1 LKPQGRAWRIN
12 VRGREEAMSGNKPAP
27 AKPGTNLKP
36 IERQSARHP
45 LDAFRHNP
53 LVQMLRPTHAKSAA
67 TAAATWLMPNLLH
80 SSLRGEAVPDVMQPA
95 RLGKIGALEVRLA
108 QTKSDVKRAQKLR
121 YKVFYK
127 NGAAI
132 ADAATM
138 LAQRDKDAFDK
149 ICDHLLVVDHAAK
162 PTMSG
167 KQPVVGTYRLLRQD
181 VAERHSGFYTNDEF
195 DISGLM
201 QRQAG
206 LKFLELGRSCVL
218 PPYRTKR
225 TVELLWHGVW
235 SYVRRHNLDVMIG
248 CASFEGTNP
257 DALALPLSFLHHYA
271 AAPEGWR
278 ASAHSSRRV
287 EMNRIAKENIDTK
300 AALRMLPPLI
310 KGYLR
315 VGAFIGDGAVIDHQF
330 GTTDVLVVMPVSA
343 ISGRYLDHFGAD
355 ATRHAA

>member
-1 LKPQGRAWRIN
+1 
-12 VRGREEAMSGNKPAP
+12 MSGNKPAP

-80 SSLRGEAVPDVMQPA
+80 SSLRGEALPDVMQPA